1 MCIVENYIDVF
12 IMLIAVTLYFWMV
25 VKAAIE
31 EMSDGKKKSS
41 EVSPDND

>member
-31 EMSDGKKKSS
+31 EMSDDKKKSG
-41 EVSPDND
+41 EVSPDDD